1 MAVTIT
7 AEEIKSLLEQMGLS
21 IPDFLLNALIAQ
33 ANATDEC
40 MDGAGYDESTQL
52 LIKTY
57 AIALMANSA
66 GARRVKSQSAPS
78 GASQSYEYGITSLTD
93 ISNLLRALDPNGCT
107 SGLPIEVTPAIG
119 FFDVVGGIDC

>member
-1 MAVTIT
+1 MAATIT
-7 AEEIKSLLEQMGLS
+7 AEQIKAFLNQMGLS

-33 ANATDEC
+33 ANAIDEC

-52 LIKTY
+52 IIKTY

-78 GASQSYEYGITSLTD
+78 GASQSYEYGVSSLSD
-93 ISNLLRALDPNGCT
+93 LSNLLSTLDPNGCT
-107 SGLPIEVTPAIG
+107 SGLPIEVAPAVG
-119 FFDVVGGIDC
+119 FLDVVGGIDC